1 MKYLGDTVIN
11 VPYSEDN
18 YPEWNT
24 YWLSYTLNNE
34 DFKSKLYEEYLL
46 YDVIDTIGS
55 FGGTLGICNCNV
67 YIFNFNTIKFSF
79 YCIRN
84 VYWIFN

>member
-11 VPYSEDN
+11 VPYSEDD

-34 DFKSKLYEEYLL
+34 DFKTKLYEEYLL
-46 YDVIDTIGS
+46 CDVIDMIGS
-55 FGGTLGICNCNV
+55 FGGTLGNAICN
-67 YIFNFNTIKFSF
+67 
-79 YCIRN
+79 
-84 VYWIFN
+84 

>member
-11 VPYSEDN
+11 VPYSEDH

-34 DFKSKLYEEYLL
+34 DFKSKIYEEYLL
-46 YDVIDTIGS
+46 YDVIDMIGS
-55 FGGTLGICNCNV
+55 FGGTLGNNSNWRFYLHLHFQKCN
-67 YIFNFNTIKFSF
+67 F
-79 YCIRN
+79 
-84 VYWIFN
+84 